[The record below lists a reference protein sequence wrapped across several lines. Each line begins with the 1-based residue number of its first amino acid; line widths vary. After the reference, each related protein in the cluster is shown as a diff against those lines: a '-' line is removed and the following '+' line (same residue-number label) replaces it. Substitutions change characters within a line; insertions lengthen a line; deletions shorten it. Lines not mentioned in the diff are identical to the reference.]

1 MKLDY
6 VKLNDMIKKAD
17 AVYVR
22 CQTCEHDGAY
32 IRTTKAYLRRA
43 IQEQPHYFDADRFDL
58 SPYGG
63 LYIN

>member
-17 AVYVR
+17 AVYVW
-22 CQTCEHDGAY
+22 CQTCEHDGTY

-43 IQEQPHYFDADRFDL
+43 IQEQPHHFDADRFDL

-63 LYIN
+63 LFIN